1 MSENPF
7 DSVAIDD
14 DQKNRIEILKGEFK
28 SLFASFADY
37 LQGSRYTSLAVTALE
52 EASMWASK
60 SIAFE
65 QVQAAKA
72 QGCCKNQAEAAPSEG
87 AESASTGCCKE

>member
-1 MSENPF
+1 MNENPF
-7 DSVAIDD
+7 DSVSIDE

-65 QVQAAKA
+65 QQIPLKDG
-72 QGCCKNQAEAAPSEG
+72 QEIKSECCGGSSN
-87 AESASTGCCKE
+87 GCCKE